1 MKPYKVSGPRP
12 VNDAEPG
19 QEFEAELSASDESD
33 LLEAG
38 RIEIVPREYEN
49 VGGGVVHGVKPG
61 AKFKAALRM
70 HEEQALIAAGAVE
83 IVKKGASVP
92 ANKEKK

>member
-12 VNDAEPG
+12 VHDAEPG
-19 QEFEAELSASDESD
+19 QEFEAELSAAEESD

-49 VGGGVVHGVKPG
+49 VGSGIVHGVKPG
-61 AKFKAALRM
+61 AKFKASLRV
-70 HEEQALIAAGAVE
+70 HEEQALIAAGAAE
-83 IVKKGASVP
+83 IVKSKGASAP
-92 ANKEKK
+92 PKKEK